1 MNRKSVR
8 GSSMTE
14 YLVVSMVVV
23 AALLL
28 PYVNG
33 QSPVE
38 LLVEA
43 IKTNYS
49 GYAWGMSIPI

>member
-1 MNRKSVR
+1 
-8 GSSMTE
+8 MTE

-49 GYAWGMSIPI
+49 GYCQHRLKTDPLHP